1 MNKFIVLLLSAGIF
15 LFAQENSN
23 NKKKNKTYDVKAR
36 LVLSVGINNQ
46 TFYGLGDG
54 EDDVTSIG
62 FSQKLSGM
70 VYLSELDKE
79 LKKKLIKKAPKKMR
93 KQIKKLESISVG
105 ADQFSPLYSLIPDQ
119 MNYTTSDDFD
129 LLFLNWAALHLSL
142 GLAGF
147 DLSLSSVYYDDK
159 NNFDK
164 GKLKIRPSAGFFVGL
179 PDISFSKKF
188 PFSFDIYYQWRYL
201 LPSME
206 FYENSSFS
214 EISSQPSFTLNVKIP
229 FEIPVSSSKL

>member
-1 MNKFIVLLLSAGIF
+1 MA
-15 LFAQENSN
+15 LF
-23 NKKKNKTYDVKAR
+23 V
-36 LVLSVGINNQ
+36 
-46 TFYGLGDG
+46 
-54 EDDVTSIG
+54 SIG

-70 VYLSELDKE
+70 IYLSELDKE
-79 LKKKLIKKAPKKMR
+79 LKKKLLKKAPKKMR

-105 ADQFSPLYSLIPDQ
+105 ADQFSPFYSLIPDQ
-119 MNYTTSDDFD
+119 MNYTTNDDFD

-147 DLSLSSVYYDDK
+147 DLSLSSIYYDDK

-164 GKLKIRPSAGFFVGL
+164 GKLKVRPSAGFFVGL

-201 LPSME
+201 LPSIK

-214 EISSQPSFTLNVKIP
+214 QISSQPSLTLNIKIP
-229 FEIPVSSSKL
+229 FEIPVPSNKL

>member
-1 MNKFIVLLLSAGIF
+1 MALLLLSSSLF
-15 LFAQENSN
+15 LFSQEGSN
-23 NKKKNKTYDVKAR
+23 NKKKKNIYDVKVR
-36 LVLSVGINNQ
+36 LVFGAGVSNQ
-46 TFYGLGDG
+46 TFHGLGYG
-54 EDDVTSIG
+54 EEDIISIG
-62 FSQKLSGM
+62 FSQKLSGR

-93 KQIKKLESISVG
+93 KQIRKLESISVG
-105 ADQFSPLYSLIPDQ
+105 AGEFSALYSLIPDE
-119 MNYTTSDDFD
+119 MNYMTNDDFD
-129 LLFLNWAALHLSL
+129 LLFLNWAALHLSM

-164 GKLKIRPSAGFFVGL
+164 GKLKVRPSAGFFVGL

-188 PFSFDIYYQWRYL
+188 PLSFDIYYQWRYM

-206 FYENSSFS
+206 FYENSSFFQ
-214 EISSQPSFTLNVKIP
+214 ISSQPSLTLNVKIP
-229 FEIPVSSSKL
+229 FEILVPSSKL